1 MRYDALGLTLSG
13 LCLLH
18 CVALPIA
25 ALSAPTSLGLLAH
38 EDSLT
43 HIVLLALA
51 LPIGGIAFFSS
62 WRHHRSSS
70 TLIIGM
76 VGLLI
81 MALGVSHIFGH
92 DNEITLTI
100 TGVITVAGAHGVNL
114 IRGHQKTNATIREQG
129 S

>member
-51 LPIGGIAFFSS
+51 LPIGGVAFFSS

-114 IRGHQKTNATIREQG
+114 IRGHQKTDAAIRDQH